1 MFFKKSRGK
10 IFGVELNAAERR
22 ALEIE
27 ADREAAK
34 AYAEYDRKNANEID
48 AIFLTYLHE
57 RYGWGHDRLKQA
69 YMGIAPEIEKLAERY
84 EMTGEGD
91 RVFLATHMLKEIG
104 VDIEEWR
111 KEVERN
117 VL

>member
-1 MFFKKSRGK
+1 MNVFKVNGQVVGGYLS
-10 IFGVELNAAERR
+10 AAEKK
-22 ALEIE
+22 ALDIE
-27 ADREAAK
+27 ARK
-34 AYAEYDRKNANEID
+34 VYAEYDRKNANEID
-48 AIFLTYLHE
+48 AIFLAYLHSK
-57 RYGWGHDRLKQA
+57 YGWMHDRLKQA

-91 RVFLATHMLKEIG
+91 RVFLATYKLKEIG

-111 KEVERN
+111 KEVERS